1 MSEIF
6 LYSDKTLKTFYI
18 ICLFNLFTTSVLC
31 DGYSRKVI
39 LFYFPTNLVGAVIVW
54 WLDLQ
59 LSVQSVPIATKI
71 EFEPRSCRGVLDTTL
86 CDKVCQRLA
95 TGR

>member
-1 MSEIF
+1 M
-6 LYSDKTLKTFYI
+6 
-18 ICLFNLFTTSVLC
+18 
-31 DGYSRKVI
+31 
-39 LFYFPTNLVGAVIVW
+39 IVW

-59 LSVQSVPIATKI
+59 LPVQSVPIATKI